1 MLSEELSGEMPSFP
15 HANTIRTWRRN
26 EGWDDRASQ
35 DIAQVAQMLN
45 RRHFEKLFTLTEEA
59 LEVKASI
66 LANDHP
72 EQDSKRL
79 DVIARTATELLKLRG
94 LGTAGVIAGGIE
106 PPKPQASGVE
116 AAANVQEASA
126 MLRDE
131 ILQNKQIVAGK
142 KKHR

>member
-1 MLSEELSGEMPSFP
+1 
-15 HANTIRTWRRN
+15 
-26 EGWDDRASQ
+26 
-35 DIAQVAQMLN
+35 MLN